1 MSNEKSFIH
10 KNKNIIIAFLVIAF
24 LLILLI
30 FYNTTGG
37 GRLLPEGN
45 TQVAGSEVGLI
56 IGDPVRD
63 QIEQQETTIYKE
75 QIIDKSHNYG
85 LFETKLNSL
94 GFFEY
99 NGKKEFRIDI
109 WVHNVGEGTEE
120 FLWDKAN
127 IIGPDLKKYMVTS
140 AKFDGAEIPSD
151 GEREG
156 YLLFSDVPEGMS
168 GEIAV
173 IVGNSVAFST
183 ILGFTSQAPH
193 RYEGIILK

>member
-1 MSNEKSFIH
+1 
-10 KNKNIIIAFLVIAF
+10 
-24 LLILLI
+24 
-30 FYNTTGG
+30 
-37 GRLLPEGN
+37 
-45 TQVAGSEVGLI
+45 
-56 IGDPVRD
+56 
-63 QIEQQETTIYKE
+63 
-75 QIIDKSHNYG
+75 
-85 LFETKLNSL
+85 
-94 GFFEY
+94 
-99 NGKKEFRIDI
+99 
-109 WVHNVGEGTEE
+109 
-120 FLWDKAN
+120 
-127 IIGPDLKKYMVTS
+127 MVTS